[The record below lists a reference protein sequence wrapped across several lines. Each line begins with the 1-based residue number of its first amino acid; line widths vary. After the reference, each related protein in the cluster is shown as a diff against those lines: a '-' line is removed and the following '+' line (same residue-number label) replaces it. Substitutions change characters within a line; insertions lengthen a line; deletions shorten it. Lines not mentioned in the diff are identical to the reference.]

1 MHTQGV
7 RVWVF
12 PLVRSALKR
21 RVSHLYNAVL
31 PGLVLLQASYL
42 VSFSTADA
50 PISQDG
56 SQSEGFWQEQGS
68 LWPGMSPGKVL

>member
-1 MHTQGV
+1 MGIPPSEERLKEAVIYIRQFF
-7 RVWVF
+7 WVF
-12 PLVRSALKR
+12 
-21 RVSHLYNAVL
+21 
-31 PGLVLLQASYL
+31 VLLQASYL

-56 SQSEGFWQEQGS
+56 SRSEGFWQEQGS